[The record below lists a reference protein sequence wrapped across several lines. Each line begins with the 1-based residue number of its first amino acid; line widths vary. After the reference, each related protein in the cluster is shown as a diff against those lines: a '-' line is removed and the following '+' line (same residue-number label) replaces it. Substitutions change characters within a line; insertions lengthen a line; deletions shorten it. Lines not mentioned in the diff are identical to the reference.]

1 MRNTVTAIAVAL
13 AFTVLAVKPA
23 AASEKTDVMTTVH
36 QFVEGF
42 NHNNATSVAAAC
54 APDASLID
62 EFPPHEWH
70 GSGACAKWLS
80 DSGAFN
86 QANGITDMVVTPHK
100 PIHIDITGDRAYVVG
115 RANLSY
121 QMKGTAGKETGSVY
135 TIALVKGTDGWRI
148 TGFAWSKL

>member
-1 MRNTVTAIAVAL
+1 MRNTVIAIAI
-13 AFTVLAVKPA
+13 AFAFSVLAVKPV
-23 AASEKTDVMTTVH
+23 AASEKTDVMMPVH

-42 NHNNATSVAAAC
+42 NKNNATSVASAC
-54 APDASLID
+54 AADASLID

-80 DSGAFN
+80 DGGAFN
-86 QANGITDMVVTPHK
+86 QANGITDMVVTLHK
-100 PIHIDITGDRAYVVG
+100 PIHVDITGDRAYVVG

-135 TIALVKGTDGWRI
+135 TFALVKGTDGWRI